1 MLYAVQFILSFFAS
15 AGFGILFNAPRRTIL
30 AGGLS
35 GAFGWL
41 MYFIATENEIQTV
54 IASFLGAIVLTAL
67 SILSSRKLRAPII
80 IFITCGIIP
89 LVPGGLAYNAMR
101 SVVLENYD
109 MALAYG
115 FQVALVSLAIATGI
129 ISTEMID
136 SLFQTL
142 KLKVKNMRKK
152 EA

>member
-30 AGGLS
+30 AGGMS

-41 MYFIATENEIQTV
+41 MYFIATENDIQAV

-67 SILSSRKLRAPII
+67 SIMSSRKLRAPII

-115 FQVALVSLAIATGI
+115 FQVALVSLAIAMGI

-142 KLKVKNMRKK
+142 KRKIKNMRKK
-152 EA
+152 EV

>member
-30 AGGLS
+30 AGGMS

-41 MYFIATENEIQTV
+41 MYFIATENDIQAV

-67 SILSSRKLRAPII
+67 SIMSSRKLRAPII

-142 KLKVKNMRKK
+142 KHKVKNMRKK
-152 EA
+152 EV

>member
-15 AGFGILFNAPRRTIL
+15 AGFGILFNAPRRTIF

-41 MYFIATENEIQTV
+41 MYFIATQNDIQTV

-67 SILSSRKLRAPII
+67 SIMSSRKLRAPII

-109 MALAYG
+109 LALAYG

-129 ISTEMID
+129 ISTEMIV
-136 SLFQTL
+136 SLFQTV
-142 KLKVKNMRKK
+142 KRKVKNMQKK

>member
-30 AGGLS
+30 AGGMS

-41 MYFIATENEIQTV
+41 MYFIATENDIQAV

-67 SILSSRKLRAPII
+67 SIMSSRKLRAPII

-115 FQVALVSLAIATGI
+115 FQVALVSLAIAMGI

-142 KLKVKNMRKK
+142 KRKVKNMRKK
-152 EA
+152 EV

>member
-15 AGFGILFNAPRRTIL
+15 AGFGILFNAPRRTII

-35 GAFGWL
+35 GASGWL
-41 MYFIATENEIQTV
+41 VYFIAVQYDIQPV
-54 IASFLGAIVLTAL
+54 IASFLGAIVLTAI
-67 SILSSRKLRAPII
+67 SIMFSRKLRAPII

-89 LVPGGLAYNAMR
+89 LVPGGVAYNAMR
-101 SVVLENYD
+101 SVVLQNYD
-109 MALAYG
+109 LALAYG

-129 ISTEMID
+129 ISSEMID
-136 SLFQTL
+136 SIFQTL
-142 KLKVKNMRKK
+142 KHEFKNKWKK

>member
-15 AGFGILFNAPRRTIL
+15 AGFGILFNAPRRTIF

-41 MYFIATENEIQTV
+41 VYFIATQYDVQAV
-54 IASFLGAIVLTAL
+54 IASFLGAIVLTAI
-67 SILSSRKLRAPII
+67 SIMSSRQLRAPII

-89 LVPGGLAYNAMR
+89 LVPGGMAYNAMR
-101 SVVLENYD
+101 SVVLQNYD

-115 FQVALVSLAIATGI
+115 FQVALISMAIATGI

-142 KLKVKNMRKK
+142 KRKVKNMRKK

>member
-142 KLKVKNMRKK
+142 KRKAKNMRKK

>member
-41 MYFIATENEIQTV
+41 VYFIATQFDIQAV
-54 IASFLGAIVLTAL
+54 IATFFGAIMLTML
-67 SILSSRKLRAPII
+67 SIMSARHLRAPVI

-89 LVPGGLAYNAMR
+89 LVPGGMAYNAMR
-101 SVVLENYD
+101 SVVLQNYD

-115 FQVALVSLAIATGI
+115 FQVALVSMAIAMGI

-136 SLFQTL
+136 SLLQTL
-142 KLKVKNMRKK
+142 KRELKNMRKK

>member
-1 MLYAVQFILSFFAS
+1 MLYVVQFILSFFAS

-41 MYFIATENEIQTV
+41 MYFIATQNDIQTV

-67 SILSSRKLRAPII
+67 SIMSARKLRAPII

-109 MALAYG
+109 LALAYG

-136 SLFQTL
+136 SLFQTV
-142 KLKVKNMRKK
+142 KRKVKNMQKK

>member
-1 MLYAVQFILSFFAS
+1 MLYAIQFILSFFAS
-15 AGFGILFNAPRRTIL
+15 AGFGILFNAPRRTIF

-41 MYFIATENEIQTV
+41 VYFIATQFDVQAV
-54 IASFLGAIVLTAL
+54 IASFFGAIMLTAL
-67 SILSSRKLRAPII
+67 SIISSRYLRAPII

-89 LVPGGLAYNAMR
+89 LVPGGMAYNAMR
-101 SVVLENYD
+101 SVVLQNYD

-115 FQVALVSLAIATGI
+115 FQVALVSMAIAMGI

-142 KLKVKNMRKK
+142 KREIKNMRKK

>member
-1 MLYAVQFILSFFAS
+1 DVQA
-15 AGFGILFNAPRRTIL
+15 
-30 AGGLS
+30 
-35 GAFGWL
+35 
-41 MYFIATENEIQTV
+41 V
-54 IASFLGAIVLTAL
+54 IASFFGAIMLTAL
-67 SILSSRKLRAPII
+67 SIISSRYLRAPVI

-89 LVPGGLAYNAMR
+89 LVPGGMAYNAMR
-101 SVVLENYD
+101 SVVLQNYD

-115 FQVALVSLAIATGI
+115 FQVALVSMAIAMGI

-142 KLKVKNMRKK
+142 KREIKNMRKK

>member
-15 AGFGILFNAPRRTIL
+15 AGFGILFNAPRRTIF
-30 AGGLS
+30 AGELS

-41 MYFIATENEIQTV
+41 VYFIATQFDVQAV
-54 IASFLGAIVLTAL
+54 IASFFGAIMLTAL
-67 SILSSRKLRAPII
+67 SIISSRYLRAPII

-89 LVPGGLAYNAMR
+89 LVPGGMAYNAMR
-101 SVVLENYD
+101 SVVLQNYD

-115 FQVALVSLAIATGI
+115 FQVALVSMAIAMGI

-142 KLKVKNMRKK
+142 KREIKNMRKK

>member
-15 AGFGILFNAPRRTIL
+15 AGFGILFNAPRRTIF

-41 MYFIATENEIQTV
+41 MYFIATQNDIQTV

-67 SILSSRKLRAPII
+67 SIMSSRKLRAPII

-109 MALAYG
+109 LALAYG

-136 SLFQTL
+136 SLFQTV
-142 KLKVKNMRKK
+142 KRKVKNMQKK

>member
-35 GAFGWL
+35 GASGWL
-41 MYFIATENEIQTV
+41 VYFIATQYGIEPV
-54 IASFLGAIVLTAL
+54 ISSFLGAIVLTAI
-67 SILSSRKLRAPII
+67 SIACSRKLRAPII

-101 SVVLENYD
+101 SVVLQDYD
-109 MALAYG
+109 FALAYG
-115 FQVALVSLAIATGI
+115 FQAALVSLAIATGI
-129 ISTEMID
+129 ISSEMID
-136 SLFQTL
+136 SIFQTL
-142 KLKVKNMRKK
+142 KREFKNMRKK

>member
-15 AGFGILFNAPRRTIL
+15 AGFGILFNAPRRTIF

-41 MYFIATENEIQTV
+41 VYFIATQFDVQAV
-54 IASFLGAIVLTAL
+54 IASFFGAIMLTAL
-67 SILSSRKLRAPII
+67 SIISSRYLRAPII

-89 LVPGGLAYNAMR
+89 LVPGGMAYNAMR
-101 SVVLENYD
+101 SVVLQNYD

-115 FQVALVSLAIATGI
+115 FQVALVSMAIAMGI

-142 KLKVKNMRKK
+142 KREIKNMRNK

>member
-41 MYFIATENEIQTV
+41 MYFIATENDIQTV

>member
-15 AGFGILFNAPRRTIL
+15 AGFGILFNAPRRTIF
-30 AGGLS
+30 AGGMS

-41 MYFIATENEIQTV
+41 VYFIATQFDVQAV
-54 IASFLGAIVLTAL
+54 IASFFGAIMLTAL
-67 SILSSRKLRAPII
+67 SIISSRYLRAPII

-89 LVPGGLAYNAMR
+89 LVPGGMAYNAMR
-101 SVVLENYD
+101 SVVLQNYD

-115 FQVALVSLAIATGI
+115 FQVALVSMAIAMGI

-136 SLFQTL
+136 SLLQTL
-142 KLKVKNMRKK
+142 KREIKNMRKK

>member
-30 AGGLS
+30 AGGMS

-41 MYFIATENEIQTV
+41 MYFIATENDIQAV

-67 SILSSRKLRAPII
+67 SIMSSRKLRAPII

-101 SVVLENYD
+101 SLVLENYD

-115 FQVALVSLAIATGI
+115 FQVALVSLAIAMGI

-142 KLKVKNMRKK
+142 KRKVKNMRKK
-152 EA
+152 EV

>member
-15 AGFGILFNAPRRTIL
+15 AGFGILFNAPRRTIF

-41 MYFIATENEIQTV
+41 MYFIATQNDIQAV

-67 SILSSRKLRAPII
+67 SIMSSRKLRAPII

-109 MALAYG
+109 LALAYG

-136 SLFQTL
+136 SLFQTV
-142 KLKVKNMRKK
+142 KRKVKNMQKK

>member
-41 MYFIATENEIQTV
+41 MYFIATENDIQTV

-142 KLKVKNMRKK
+142 KRKVKNMRKK

>member
-1 MLYAVQFILSFFAS
+1 MLYAVQFTLSFFAS
-15 AGFGILFNAPRRTIL
+15 AGFGILFNAPSRTIF

-41 MYFIATENEIQTV
+41 VYFTATQYEIQPV
-54 IASFLGAIVLTAL
+54 IASFLGAIMLTAL
-67 SILSSRKLRAPII
+67 SIASSRKLRAPVI

-89 LVPGGLAYNAMR
+89 LVPGGVAYNAMR
-101 SVVLENYD
+101 SVVLQNYD

-115 FQVALVSLAIATGI
+115 FQVALVSLAIAMGI

-136 SLFQTL
+136 SLIQTL
-142 KLKVKNMRKK
+142 KREIKNMRKK

>member
-41 MYFIATENEIQTV
+41 MYFIATENDIQAV

-142 KLKVKNMRKK
+142 KRKVKNMRKK

>member
-41 MYFIATENEIQTV
+41 VYFIATQLDIQAV
-54 IASFLGAIVLTAL
+54 IATFFGAIMLTML
-67 SILSSRKLRAPII
+67 SIMSARHLRAPVI

-89 LVPGGLAYNAMR
+89 LVPGGMAYNAMR
-101 SVVLENYD
+101 SVVLQNYD

-115 FQVALVSLAIATGI
+115 FQVALVSMAIAMGI

-136 SLFQTL
+136 SLLQTL
-142 KLKVKNMRKK
+142 KRELKNMRKK

>member
-30 AGGLS
+30 AGGMS

-41 MYFIATENEIQTV
+41 MYFIATENDIQTV

-142 KLKVKNMRKK
+142 KRKVKNMRKK

>member
-1 MLYAVQFILSFFAS
+1 MVYIFQLILSFIAS

-41 MYFIATENEIQTV
+41 IFYIATEYGIDSV
-54 IASFLGAIVLTAL
+54 IASFLGAIFLTAI
-67 SILSSRKLRAPII
+67 SIASSRKLKAPVI

-89 LVPGGLAYNAMR
+89 LVPGGTAYNAMR
-101 SVVLENYD
+101 SIVLDEYNL
-109 MALAYG
+109 ALSYG
-115 FQVALVSLAIATGI
+115 FQVALISMAIAMGI
-129 ISTEMID
+129 ISTELFD
-136 SLFQTL
+136 SLIQTL
-142 KLKVKNMRKK
+142 KRKLKNIRKK

>member
-15 AGFGILFNAPRRTIL
+15 AGFGILFNAPRRTIF

-41 MYFIATENEIQTV
+41 MYFIATQNDIQTV

-67 SILSSRKLRAPII
+67 SIMSSRKLRAPII

-109 MALAYG
+109 LALAYG

-136 SLFQTL
+136 SLFQTV
-142 KLKVKNMRKK
+142 KSKVKNMQKK

>member
-1 MLYAVQFILSFFAS
+1 MLYVVQFILSFFAA
-15 AGFGILFNAPRRTIL
+15 AGFGILFNAPSRTIF

-35 GAFGWL
+35 GACGWL
-41 MYFIATENEIQTV
+41 VYFAATEFGIEPV
-54 IASFLGAIVLTAL
+54 IASFFGAIVLTML
-67 SILSSRKLRAPII
+67 SIVSSRKLRTPIV

-89 LVPGGLAYNAMR
+89 LVPGGVAYNAMR
-101 SVVLENYD
+101 SVVLQNYD

-115 FQVALVSLAIATGI
+115 FQVALVSMAIAMGI

-142 KLKVKNMRKK
+142 KREVKNMRKK